1 MNPRHLMLIGV
12 AVFVLLTAAMF
23 ALIPREQQK
32 TARDILTGNPLAGRV
47 NMVDRLD
54 FIDSAEAF
62 DRATMQHVTLAT
74 TQPTQIV
81 LSDQRP
87 KSFPRS
93 GTWMSDVVRAA
104 MPFTELIPSWNATVP
119 PGTGVT
125 FHVQTRD
132 ARSGEWS
139 PWLYMGQ
146 WGRTP
151 VNSSEDRLGEFDH
164 GVVRIDTL
172 ALDRPADAYQ
182 IRATLLS
189 FDLNR
194 NVNPSIRRI
203 AVSYSGQVDDAEK
216 RSRLV
221 EDIKLTGEWARS
233 LPIPFRAQG
242 VEANPLAGQVCSP
255 TSTSMVMAWAGVDRS
270 TEENALAIYDEQ
282 HDMFGNW
289 NRAVQRAGSLGL
301 DAWLTRFRNWDQVK
315 VQIAQSQPVIASI
328 KFKKGEFPS
337 ALYSETAGHLIV
349 IRGFTKSG
357 DVIVNDPAS
366 RLKGDGV
373 VYKADELAHAW
384 FGNGGVGYIIRKPH
398 AATATGNHPATN
410 PAVVVK

>member
-1 MNPRHLMLIGV
+1 MLLGV
-12 AVFVLLTAAMF
+12 AVFVLLTAGMF
-23 ALIPREQQK
+23 ALIPREPAK
-32 TARDILTGNPLAGRV
+32 SVRETIGTGNPLAGRT

-54 FIDSAEAF
+54 FIDSTEAF
-62 DRATMQHVTLAT
+62 DRATLQHVALAT
-74 TQPTQIV
+74 TRPAQVV

-93 GTWMSDVVRAA
+93 GTWTSDVVRTA
-104 MPFTELIPSWNATVP
+104 MAFTELIPSWNATVP
-119 PGTGVT
+119 PNTGVA
-125 FHVQTRD
+125 FHVKTRD
-132 ARSGEWS
+132 AKTGEWS

-151 VNSSEDRLGEFDH
+151 ATDPDDRLGEFDH
-164 GVVRIDTL
+164 GMVRIDTL
-172 ALDRPADAYQ
+172 VLDRPADAYQ

-194 NVNPSIRRI
+194 NINPSVRRI
-203 AVSYSGQVDDAEK
+203 AISYSGQVDDAEK
-216 RSRLV
+216 RARLV
-221 EDIKLTGEWARS
+221 EDVKLTGDWARS

-242 VEANPLAGQVCSP
+242 AEAKPLAGQVCSP
-255 TSTSMVMAWAGVDRS
+255 TSTSMVMAWAGVDRP

-315 VQIAQSQPVIASI
+315 AQIAQSQPVIASI

-337 ALYSETAGHLIV
+337 ALYNETAGPLIV

-357 DVIVNDPAS
+357 DIIVNDPAS
-366 RLKGDGV
+366 RAKGDGV
-373 VYKADELAHAW
+373 VYKADELAKAW
-384 FGNGGVGYIIRKPH
+384 FGAGGVGYIIRKSPTST
-398 AATATGNHPATN
+398 AANPPATN
-410 PAVVVK
+410 PSVVVK